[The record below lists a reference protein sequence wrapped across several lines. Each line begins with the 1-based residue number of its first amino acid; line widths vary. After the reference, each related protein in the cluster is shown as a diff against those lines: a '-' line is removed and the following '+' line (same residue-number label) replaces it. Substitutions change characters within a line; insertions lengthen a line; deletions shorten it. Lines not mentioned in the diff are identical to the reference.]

1 MNIKLPIPGRTY
13 NYFDDGKV
21 NPSRMYSVLI
31 TDVIPFSEIDKETLK
46 FWEKEVEEYPWLYS
60 SETPYF
66 IKGDLYLLEDT
77 IEDICF
83 VRTIDDD
90 VYWFSLGYWAGLLD
104 VDGTLK
110 YW

>member
-1 MNIKLPIPGRTY
+1 MNNKLPIPGRTY

-31 TDVIPFSEIDKETLK
+31 TDTIPFSEIDDETLQ
-46 FWEKEVEEYPWLYS
+46 FWKEEVESCPWLYS
-60 SETPYF
+60 TETPYF
-66 IKGDLYLLEDT
+66 IEGDLQLDDK
-77 IEDICF
+77 IEKVCF